1 MSLGLFY
8 DIYILLCKMD
18 LCVEGMSRFCDF
30 GFAQAGYIQKEIL
43 LTRISQEDFF

>member
-18 LCVEGMSRFCDF
+18 LRIEGMSRFRDL
-30 GFAQAGYIQKEIL
+30 GFAHAGYIQKEIL
-43 LTRISQEDFF
+43 